1 MKPYTNL
8 AALILGFIALVQ
20 GLRFAQ
26 AWPVSVNGYSVPVWA
41 SAIACL
47 LLGWVA
53 VMLWREGRR

>member
-26 AWPVSVNGYSVPVWA
+26 AWPVSVNGYAVPVWA